1 MKKWALI
8 LFFVII
14 TSLFLGQSS
23 YGQCSICTKTAQQ
36 LGEKPAKGMNA
47 GILYLAAAPF
57 LIAGYIYYRWRKNN
71 NV

>member
-1 MKKWALI
+1 MKKCVLI
-8 LFFVII
+8 
-14 TSLFLGQSS
+14 SLFIIHYSLFTPAASA
-23 YGQCSICTKTAQQ
+23 QCSICTKTAQQ

-71 NV
+71 PSV